1 MEEPRKPRNS
11 ITKPAMG
18 KLLCRLMEFVV
29 AFHKRGYPREVC
41 TLRGSDCLFAIE
53 TLPGM
58 VFEGGFENSLSL
70 NDLEQYVIG
79 NYLSGI
85 YPVKNVNP
93 INPSPPFYPGRV
105 LKI

>member
-1 MEEPRKPRNS
+1 
-11 ITKPAMG
+11 
-18 KLLCRLMEFVV
+18 
-29 AFHKRGYPREVC
+29 
-41 TLRGSDCLFAIE
+41 
-53 TLPGM
+53 M